1 MGARHLK
8 ELLGSPVEIIRNIY
22 LYRHMLRQMVINEIK
37 GKFAGSFGGLLWHF
51 AHPILMLISYL
62 FVFVYI
68 FNLRVSATAGA
79 GASAIYIMAGLFPWI
94 IMSEG
99 LARGTVSITE
109 NANLVQKTSFPTEI
123 LPAKAVIAPIL
134 SYGTALF
141 LLALYK
147 IVVSRAFSIPLIL
160 PIILLLQILFTM
172 GVVFLSTALTVFF
185 RDIIQLVQVIISFWI
200 YLTPILYPV
209 SMLPEWAR
217 PFLYFNPAYPFM
229 AVYQSLFVSGSAIQL
244 NMFLLALAWALLFFV
259 AGAFIF
265 NKLKY
270 EFADWL

>member
-1 MGARHLK
+1 MFLRYRK
-8 ELLGSPVEIIRNIY
+8 EILRAPVDILRNLY

-51 AHPILMLISYL
+51 AHPILMLLSYL

-99 LARGTVSITE
+99 LSRGTVSITE
-109 NANLVQKTSFPTEI
+109 NASLVQKTPFPTEI

-134 SYGTALF
+134 SYGTALL

-147 IVVSRAFSIPLIL
+147 IVVSRTFSIPLIL
-160 PIILLLQILFTM
+160 PVILLLQVLFTM

-185 RDIIQLVQVIISFWI
+185 RDIIQLVQVLISFWI
-200 YLTPILYPV
+200 YLTPILYPI
-209 SMLPEWAR
+209 SMLPEWAK
-217 PFLYFNPAYPFM
+217 PFMYFNPAYPFM
-229 AVYQSLFVSGSAIQL
+229 AVYQSLFVSNSDIQL
-244 NMFLLALAWALLFFV
+244 NMLLLAFAWSLLFFI